1 MKEFRKKYL
10 YIFFILYLFS
20 ANLDSF
26 SQNSDKTVINGT
38 VIDAKTGVPLTGTSV
53 ILAKTTVGTITDK
66 DGKYSI
72 ETSVKA
78 DTILFS
84 FIGYE
89 TESRSISRG
98 VNQTINVRL
107 KLSAIALNEVIVNRG
122 KTSYKN
128 KNNPAVGLIEK
139 VIDHKDAN
147 REEKYD
153 FLQYKKYEKL
163 QFALSNISEKFKK
176 GKLFGKFRFVFENI
190 DTTKRIGNNVLP
202 LYIKEAISDH
212 YYRKDPEAIKDIVGD
227 EKTTNIDE
235 YLDNKGISAHLDYL
249 YQNINIYDNEIL
261 FLTNK
266 FVSPIAKSAP
276 VFYKY
281 YIIDTLSVS
290 DIKCIRLFFEPRNK
304 SDYLFHG
311 YLYITLDSSFAV
323 RKIDMGLNK
332 NINVDW
338 VQDITITQDFE
349 QFGHKTWL
357 LAKDE
362 ISIDFGLAKNS
373 MGLYGQRTITYKDY
387 KINEPIDNKVFKGP
401 EKVEKLDPFASG
413 AEFWESNRYVPLTKS
428 ESKIYSTI
436 DSIKKIPAFQ
446 RRMKTLLLITTD
458 FLNLNKVEL
467 GPFDSFYSYNPV
479 EGSRFRPGGRTTPEF
494 SKKFNIDGY
503 LAYGLTD
510 KMLKYNLGFTYSL
523 TPRSIYVFPVKSIR
537 ISYQKEVRIPGQEL
551 QLSEDD
557 NILLSL
563 KRGINDKFF
572 LNKTFRTEFLNEF
585 ENHFSYL
592 AGFSYTRQSPDGNLN
607 FNIDDYLSLTNKIS
621 YINISEFYLNLRY
634 APNETFYQGKLYRYP
649 VRNKYPVI
657 QLKCAVGSKSIFN
670 DYNYLRLQMSISK
683 RYYASIIGYGDITF
697 EAGKIIGKV
706 PYPLLYIHR
715 ANQTYSY
722 QKNSY
727 SMMNFLEFVS
737 DQYAS
742 INVEYCLNGFILNKV
757 PLVKKLKLR
766 ELVTC
771 KVLYGGLSKTNNP
784 DYQNDLFKFPTDI
797 NGIPVTYTLKSQPY
811 VEAGIGVS
819 NILKIFRV
827 DLVKRFTYRNNPYVT
842 GSGFLIQFR
851 FDL

>member
-1 MKEFRKKYL
+1 MKEFIKIYF
-10 YIFFILYLFS
+10 YIFFILCFFS

-26 SQNSDKTVINGT
+26 SQISDKTVINGT
-38 VIDAKTGVPLTGTSV
+38 VVDAKTGVPLTGASV
-53 ILAKTTVGTITDK
+53 ILAKTTVGTVSDK

-72 ETSVKA
+72 ETSVKS

-89 TESRSISRG
+89 TESRSISKG
-98 VNQTINVRL
+98 ANQTINIRL

-128 KNNPAVGLIEK
+128 KNNPAVDLIEK
-139 VIDHKDAN
+139 VIKNKDAN

-153 FLQYKKYEKL
+153 YLAYKKYEKL
-163 QFALSNISEKFKK
+163 QFALSNITEKFKK
-176 GKLFGKFRFVFENI
+176 GNLFGKFGFVFENI

-212 YYRKDPEAIKDIVGD
+212 YYRKDPEATKEIVRD

-266 FVSPIAKSAP
+266 FVSPIANSAP

-281 YIIDTLSVS
+281 YIVDTLSEG
-290 DIKCIRLFFEPRNK
+290 DIRCIRLFFEPRNK

-311 YLYITLDSSFAV
+311 YLYITLDGSFAV

-332 NINVDW
+332 NINMDW
-338 VQDITITQDFE
+338 VQDIAITQDFD
-349 QFGHKTWL
+349 QFGQKAWL

-362 ISIDFGLAKNS
+362 ISIDFGIAKNS
-373 MGLYGQRTITYKDY
+373 MGLYGQRIITYKDY
-387 KINEPIDNKVFKGP
+387 KINEPIDNKIFRGP
-401 EKVEKLDPFASG
+401 EKVEKLEQSANG
-413 AEFWESNRYVPLTKS
+413 AEFWESKRYVPLSKS

-436 DSIKKIPAFQ
+436 DSIKNIPAFQ
-446 RRMKTLLLITTD
+446 RRMKTILLITTD
-458 FLNLNKVEL
+458 FLNLNKVEI
-467 GPFDSFYSYNPV
+467 GPFDSFYSYNPI
-479 EGSRFRPGGRTTPEF
+479 EGSRFRFGGRTTPEL
-494 SKKFNIDGY
+494 SKKFNIDSY
-503 LAYGLTD
+503 VAYGLTD
-510 KMLKYNLGFTYSL
+510 KMFKYNLGFTYSL
-523 TPRSIYVFPVKSIR
+523 TPRTIYVFPVTSIR
-537 ISYQKEVRIPGQEL
+537 ISYQREVRIPGQEL
-551 QLSEDD
+551 QLSEYD
-557 NILLSL
+557 NIFLSL
-563 KRGINDKFF
+563 QRGVNDKFF
-572 LNKTFRTEFLNEF
+572 LNRTFKTEFLNEF

-592 AGFSYTRQSPDGNLN
+592 AGFSYSRQSAFGNLH
-607 FNIDDYLSLTNKIS
+607 FNPDNYLSLTNEVNN
-621 YINISEFYLNLRY
+621 INISEFYLNLRY

-657 QLKCAVGSKSIFN
+657 QLNCAVGSKSINN
-670 DYNYLRLQMSISK
+670 DYNYLRLQMSVSK
-683 RYYASIIGYGDITF
+683 RFYASILGYGDITF

-706 PYPLLYIHR
+706 PYPLLFIHR

-727 SMMNFLEFVS
+727 SMMNFLEFVG

-742 INVEYCLNGFILNKV
+742 INLEYCFNGFILNKV

-766 ELVTC
+766 ELLTC
-771 KVLYGGLSKTNNP
+771 KVLYGGLSNTNNP
-784 DYQNDLFKFPTDI
+784 DYQNGLFKFPTDI
-797 NGIPVTYTLKSQPY
+797 SGLPVTYTLKSQPY

-819 NILKIFRV
+819 NILRIFRV
-827 DLVKRFTYRNNPYVT
+827 DFVKRFTYRTNPYIT

>member
-1 MKEFRKKYL
+1 MKDFRKQYL
-10 YIFFILYLFS
+10 YLFLIFSLFS

-38 VIDAKTGVPLTGTSV
+38 VTDAKTGVPLTGTSV
-53 ILAKTTVGTITDK
+53 ILVKTTVGTITDK
-66 DGKYSI
+66 DGKYHI

-89 TESRSISRG
+89 TESRSISRS
-98 VNQTINVRL
+98 VNQTIDVRL
-107 KLSAIALNEVIVNRG
+107 RLSAIALNEVIVNRG
-122 KTSYKN
+122 KTTYKN
-128 KNNPAVGLIEK
+128 KNNPAVALIEK
-139 VIDHKDAN
+139 VIDHKNSN

-153 FLQYKKYEKL
+153 YLQYKKYEKL
-163 QFALSNISEKFKK
+163 QFALSNVTEKFKK
-176 GKLFGKFRFVFENI
+176 NNLFGKFTFIFDNI

-212 YYRKDPEAIKDIVGD
+212 YYRKEPEATKEIVRD
-227 EKTTNIDE
+227 EKTTNIDQ

-266 FVSPIAKSAP
+266 FVSPIANSAP

-281 YIIDTLSVS
+281 YIQDTLSVNN
-290 DIKCIRLFFEPRNK
+290 IKCIRLFFEPRNK
-304 SDYLFHG
+304 SDFLFHG
-311 YLYITLDSSFAV
+311 YLYITMDSSFAV

-338 VQDITITQDFE
+338 VQNIAITQDFD
-349 QFGHKTWL
+349 QFGQKNWL
-357 LAKDE
+357 LSKDE
-362 ISIDFGLAKNS
+362 IAIDFGISKNS
-373 MGLYGQRTITYKDY
+373 MGLYGQRIITYKDY
-387 KINEPIDNKVFKGP
+387 KINETIDSKVFRGP
-401 EKVEKLDPFASG
+401 GKVEKLEQTANGED
-413 AEFWESNRYVPLTKS
+413 FWKSKRYVPLSKS
-428 ESKIYSTI
+428 ESTIYSTI

-446 RRMKTLLLITTD
+446 RKMKILMLITTD
-458 FLNLNKVEL
+458 FLNLGKIEI
-467 GPFDSFYSYNPV
+467 GPFDSFYSYNSV
-479 EGSRFRPGGRTTPEF
+479 EGSRFRFGGRTTPEF
-494 SKKFNIDGY
+494 SKKLNIDGY
-503 LAYGLTD
+503 FVYGLAD
-510 KMLKYNLGFTYSL
+510 RMLKYNLGFTYSL
-523 TPRSIYVFPVKSIR
+523 TPRTIYVFPVKSIR
-537 ISYQKEVRIPGQEL
+537 ISYQKEIKIPGLEL

-557 NILLSL
+557 NIFLSL
-563 KRGINDKFF
+563 KRGVNDKFF
-572 LNKTFRTEFLNEF
+572 LNRTFRTEFLNEF

-592 AGFSYTRQSPDGNLN
+592 AGFSYTRQSPSGNLH
-607 FNIDDYLSLTNKIS
+607 FNTVDYLSLTNEIS
-621 YINISEFYLNLRY
+621 NINISELYLNLRY

-657 QLKCAVGSKSIFN
+657 QLKFAIGSKQIFN
-670 DYNYLRLQMSISK
+670 DYNYLRLQMSILK
-683 RYYASIIGYGDITF
+683 RFYASIFGYGDITF
-697 EAGKIIGKV
+697 EAGKIFGKV
-706 PYPLLYIHR
+706 PFPLLYIHR

-722 QKNSY
+722 QRNSY

-797 NGIPVTYTLKSQPY
+797 NSVPVTYTLKSQPY

-851 FDL
+851 FDI

>member
-1 MKEFRKKYL
+1 MKEIRKIYI
-10 YIFFILYLFS
+10 YIFIILFSLS
-20 ANLDSF
+20 ANLNSY
-26 SQNSDKTVINGT
+26 SQNSEKRVIRGT
-38 VIDAKTGVPLTGTSV
+38 VIDSKTGTPLTGTSV
-53 ILAKTTVGTITDK
+53 FLAKTTVGTITDK
-66 DGKYSI
+66 DGKYII

-89 TESRSISRG
+89 TESRKLLKGDSQIIDIS
-98 VNQTINVRL
+98 L
-107 KLSAIALNEVIVNRG
+107 KLSAIALNEVVINRG

-128 KNNPAVGLIEK
+128 KNNPSVNLIER
-139 VIDHKDAN
+139 VIANKDAN
-147 REEKYD
+147 REEKYNY
-153 FLQYKKYEKL
+153 LEYKKYEKL
-163 QFALSNISEKFKK
+163 QFALSNITEKFKK
-176 GKLFGKFRFVFENI
+176 GNLFGKFKFVFDNI
-190 DTTKRIGNNVLP
+190 DTTKRIAKNVLP
-202 LYIKEAISDH
+202 IYIKEAISDH
-212 YYRKDPEAIKDIVGD
+212 YYRKDPEAVKDIVRN

-276 VFYKY
+276 VFYRY
-281 YIIDTLSVS
+281 YIIDTLSVN

-311 YLYITLDSSFAV
+311 YLYITLDSSYAV

-338 VQDITITQDFE
+338 VQDISITQDFE
-349 QFGHKTWL
+349 QFGNKNWL

-373 MGLYGQRTITYKDY
+373 MGLFGQRTITYKDY
-387 KINEPIDNKVFKGP
+387 KIDEPIDNKVFRGP
-401 EKVEKLDPFASG
+401 EKVERLEQSSSG

-446 RRMKTLLLITTD
+446 RKMKILLLITTD

-503 LAYGLTD
+503 LAYGLND
-510 KMLKYNLGFTYSL
+510 KMLKYNLGLTYSL
-523 TPRSIYVFPVKSIR
+523 SPRTIYVFPVKSIR

-563 KRGINDKFF
+563 KRGVNDKFF
-572 LNKTFRTEFLNEF
+572 LNNTFKTEFLNEY
-585 ENHFSYL
+585 ENHFSFL
-592 AGFSYTRQSPDGNLN
+592 AGFSYTRQSPYGNLH
-607 FNIDDYLSLTNKIS
+607 FNKEDYLSLTNEIN
-621 YINISEFYLNLRY
+621 YINISELSLNLRY

-657 QLKCAVGSKSIFN
+657 QLKGTVGSKLIYG
-670 DYNYLRLQMSISK
+670 DYNYLRLQMSVSK
-683 RYYASIIGYGDITF
+683 RFYASILGYGDITF
-697 EAGKIIGKV
+697 EAGKIMGKV
-706 PYPLLYIHR
+706 PFPLLFIHR

-722 QKNSY
+722 QKNSF

-742 INVEYCLNGFILNKV
+742 VNIEYCFNGFILNKI

-766 ELVTC
+766 ELITC
-771 KVLYGGLSKTNNP
+771 KVLYGELSKTNNP
-784 DYQNDLFKFPTDI
+784 GYQIDLFKFPTDK
-797 NGIPVTYTLKSQPY
+797 NATPLTYTLGRQPY
-811 VEAGIGVS
+811 IEAGIGVS

-827 DLVKRFTYRNNPYVT
+827 DLVKRFTYRNNPNVT
-842 GSGFLIQFR
+842 GSGFLVQFR
-851 FDL
+851 FDI